1 MSKKNSINH
10 HKNHNHEGHEHHHKG
25 HEHHSHEEHNHHHHH
40 GDFKKLF
47 LTSLP
52 IGLIVMWI
60 SPIMGLNIPF
70 PFQYTFKYSDIIA
83 LVLSLI
89 LLGYSGKIFFEHA
102 FMEFKDKKP
111 GMMALVSL
119 GLGISILYSLY
130 AIIKRYITG
139 VHQMDFLFEFASLL
153 LIMLLGHWIEM
164 VALTKAGDAKE
175 SLAMLLPKEANLLLE
190 DGSVVKRGIS
200 ALKIGD
206 VIQVPAGENIAADG
220 VIIKG
225 ESRVNEALLT
235 GESKPVSKTVGD
247 VVIGG
252 STNEFGMLELEVT
265 KLGKESFLSQVQ
277 TLITDAEN
285 QRSRAEDAAKK
296 VAGYLFYIAV
306 FSAIVAFI
314 LWTIINDLETGIRFA
329 VTTLVIACPH
339 ALGLAIPLVVSR
351 STSIAAKEGLL
362 IKNREVYNLA
372 TKANVMILD
381 KTGTLTNG
389 DFKVLKIDVLNKDY
403 RNEKIIS
410 LMAGIEQ
417 GSSHPIAESI
427 ISYAINKKVD
437 PTRFDKTE
445 VIRGKGVKGKI
456 GRDVYELISKKAYNK
471 ELEINNTLSATI
483 SILTKNGNAIGI
495 VYLGDEIK
503 ESSYELIKVLKGRG
517 IKPVM
522 ATGDNEASAKLVA
535 DELKINYFANQS
547 PEDKYNLINEYKKN
561 GEIVI
566 MVGDGINDAPSLKLA
581 DVGIA
586 IGAGTQ
592 VAIDSADVILTNS
605 LPGDIE
611 AFINLSFSTNRK
623 MKENLAWGAG
633 YNFIAIPLAAG
644 ILAPI
649 GLILS
654 PFVGAILMSL
664 STVIVALNAIS
675 LRIKKSNK

>member
-10 HKNHNHEGHEHHHKG
+10 HENYNHEGHEHH
-25 HEHHSHEEHNHHHHH
+25 SHEKHDHHHHH

-47 LTSLP
+47 LISLP

-60 SPIMGLNIPF
+60 SPITGLNIPF

-175 SLAMLLPKEANLLLE
+175 SLTMLLPKEANLLLE

-403 RNEKIIS
+403 RNEEIIS

>member
-10 HKNHNHEGHEHHHKG
+10 HENYNHEGHEHH
-25 HEHHSHEEHNHHHHH
+25 SHEKHDHHHHH

-47 LTSLP
+47 LISLP

>member
-10 HKNHNHEGHEHHHKG
+10 HENYNHEGHEHH
-25 HEHHSHEEHNHHHHH
+25 SHEKHDHHHHH

-47 LTSLP
+47 LISLP

-403 RNEKIIS
+403 RNEEIIS

>member
-10 HKNHNHEGHEHHHKG
+10 HENYNHEG

-225 ESRVNEALLT
+225 ESRVNAALLT

-403 RNEKIIS
+403 RNEEIIS